1 VSDVSPRRPTIQ
13 DVAKLAGVS
22 TQTVSNVLNDRPVTR
37 EATRL
42 RVEDAVRQLGY
53 ERDSFARAL
62 RTRHIDT
69 LGLVIEDEA
78 RLALHD
84 PIHAA
89 LLTGMVERAHQRDYT
104 VTVLVTAPETTERT
118 IARIVRQ
125 RRVAGLVIS
134 LQGREGERV
143 ELAQR
148 LAGLRIPTVAFEQRM
163 GPPEIRTVAS
173 DNEGGA
179 ARVADHLKQH
189 GHRRIAYL
197 TGAVRW
203 PGAER
208 RYVGLAAAAGPEL
221 EVSVWRCP
229 AWSVDAARAT
239 ARTLLAQTSVTAI
252 FCANDLLALGVLL
265 AAADARLSVPHD
277 LSVVGFDDFD
287 FAPFVRPPLTTVRVD
302 AAEMGEWAADV
313 LMRPLDSEPIPDLM
327 LATDLIVRES
337 TGPAPNGPSNS
348 HPVRARSASAQR

>member
-1 VSDVSPRRPTIQ
+1 VSDVGPRRPTIQ

-22 TQTVSNVLNDRPVTR
+22 TQTVSNVLNERPVTR

-42 RVEDAVRQLGY
+42 RVEDAIRQLGY

-62 RTRHIDT
+62 RTRHVDA
-69 LGLVIEDEA
+69 LGLVIEDET

-84 PIHAA
+84 PVHAS

-125 RRVAGLVIS
+125 RRVAGLVVS
-134 LQGREGERV
+134 LQGAEGGRV

-148 LAGLRIPTVAFEQRM
+148 LASLQIPTVAFEQRM

-179 ARVADHLKQH
+179 AKVADHLKQH

-203 PGAER
+203 PGGER
-208 RYVGLAAAAGPEL
+208 RYAGLAAAAGPEL
-221 EVSVWRCP
+221 EISVWRCP
-229 AWSVDAARAT
+229 AWSVDAARAS
-239 ARTLLAQTSVTAI
+239 ARTLLSKVDVTAI

-265 AAADARLSVPHD
+265 AATDAGLAVPDD
-277 LSVVGFDDFD
+277 LSVVGFDDFA
-287 FAPFVRPPLTTVRVD
+287 FAPFVSPSLTTVRVD
-302 AAEMGEWAADV
+302 AAEMGQWAADV
-313 LMRPLDSEPIPDLM
+313 LMRPADSEAIPDLM
-327 LATDLIVRES
+327 LATELIVRDS
-337 TGPAPNGPSNS
+337 TGPAPSSRSN
-348 HPVRARSASAQR
+348 PRPARAPSASTER

>member
-1 VSDVSPRRPTIQ
+1 MSDVSPRRPTIQ

-42 RVEDAVRQLGY
+42 RVKNAVRQLGY

-69 LGLVIEDEA
+69 LGLVIEDET

-84 PIHAA
+84 PIHAS

-104 VTVLVTAPETTERT
+104 VLVLVTAPETTERT

-134 LQGREGERV
+134 LQGPDGGRV

-208 RYVGLAAAAGPEL
+208 RYAGLAAAANPAL

-239 ARTLLAQTSVTAI
+239 ARAMLAQADVTAV
-252 FCANDLLALGVLL
+252 FCANDRLALGVLL
-265 AAADARLSVPHD
+265 AAADTGLSVPHD

-287 FAPFVRPPLTTVRVD
+287 FAAFIRPSLTTVRVD

-313 LMRPLDSEPIPDLM
+313 LMRPADSEPIPDLM
-327 LATDLIVRES
+327 LATELIVRES
-337 TGPAPNGPSNS
+337 TGPAPNGSDSRPA
-348 HPVRARSASAQR
+348 RARSAST